1 MLCHGVFDIIHFGHI
16 NHFIKAKNFGDILV
30 VTVTH
35 DKFVKKGSSSPYFIE
50 EYRIEFLSKI
60 QSIDY
65 VVLSNFKIV
74 NKIEY
79 FKALKSFLA

>member
-1 MLCHGVFDIIHFGHI
+1 LHICHLRYFEA
-16 NHFIKAKNFGDILV
+16 AKKLGDILILS
-30 VTVTH
+30 VTS